1 MKKTPFGNFE
11 ITKEVRETIFGD
23 IELLDFKEVE
33 EIEVNINDFD
43 NEPTL
48 LEVINHL
55 TKLSEKYNVNYRIV
69 RLWNDTLL
77 I

>member
-11 ITKEVRETIFGD
+11 ITKEVRETIFGN
-23 IELLDFKEVE
+23 IELLDFKEKE
-33 EIEVNINDFD
+33 LQEIEININDFD

-55 TKLSEKYNVNYRIV
+55 TKLSEKYNENYGIV
-69 RLWNDTLL
+69 RL
-77 I
+77 

>member
-1 MKKTPFGNFE
+1 MTKKTPFGNFE
-11 ITKEVRETIFGD
+11 ITKEVRETIFGN
-23 IELLDFKEVE
+23 IELLDFKEEDTE
-33 EIEVNINDFD
+33 EIEVNITEYN

-69 RLWNDTLL
+69 RL
-77 I
+77 

>member
-33 EIEVNINDFD
+33 EIKVNINDFD

-69 RLWNDTLL
+69 RL
-77 I
+77 

>member
-55 TKLSEKYNVNYRIV
+55 TKLSEKYNENYGIV
-69 RLWNDTLL
+69 RL
-77 I
+77 

>member
-1 MKKTPFGNFE
+1 MRKETPFGNFE

-69 RLWNDTLL
+69 RL
-77 I
+77 

>member
-69 RLWNDTLL
+69 RL
-77 I
+77 

>member
-11 ITKEVRETIFGD
+11 INKEVRETIFGN
-23 IELLDFKEVE
+23 IELLDFKEEDTE
-33 EIEVNINDFD
+33 EIEVNITEYN

-69 RLWNDTLL
+69 RL
-77 I
+77 

>member
-1 MKKTPFGNFE
+1 MRKETPFGNFE
-11 ITKEVRETIFGD
+11 ITKEVRETIFGN

-55 TKLSEKYNVNYRIV
+55 TKLSQKYNVDYRIV
-69 RLWNDTLL
+69 RL
-77 I
+77 

>member
-1 MKKTPFGNFE
+1 MKKTPFGNFK
-11 ITKEVRETIFGD
+11 INKEVRETIFGD

-55 TKLSEKYNVNYRIV
+55 TKLSEKYNENYGIV
-69 RLWNDTLL
+69 RL
-77 I
+77 